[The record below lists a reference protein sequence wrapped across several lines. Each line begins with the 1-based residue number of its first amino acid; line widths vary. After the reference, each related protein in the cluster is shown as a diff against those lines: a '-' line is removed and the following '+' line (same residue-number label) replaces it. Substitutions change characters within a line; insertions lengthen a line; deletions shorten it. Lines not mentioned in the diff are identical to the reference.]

1 MNRSGFLSLIPMSK
15 KNISPSKRYHL
26 VLSAVHMVY
35 RLVNSTYTVKELTLR
50 LTRLLCQFIR
60 ASSASVYLV
69 SPVKKNIILSASF
82 DNQINIWRDKP
93 KDLQE
98 AGEEVLT
105 VTRGASILKEN
116 CIGLPL
122 VADDYLGAIFVR
134 REEGQEP
141 FSDFDYEMLS
151 VFAEQVVTAMKNL
164 QLHQEHEKIILGSMA
179 SLVNLLKKQS
189 YAGLTHPPAYMEI
202 VKMLGMQL
210 KVSSDGI
217 KQLEY
222 ASLLHDIGIIDIPG
236 KILSKRGSL
245 TQGEFNIVRQHT
257 LQSVALISPVEF
269 LKPVLPIILHHHEKY
284 DGSGYPSGLKKEQIP
299 LGARVIACVDA
310 FEAMVQGRPYRS
322 SLSVDAALDELVACR
337 GSQFD
342 PKVVDAFIKLSFQK
356 KFRKLLSSLKS

>member
-1 MNRSGFLSLIPMSK
+1 MTMQHNS
-15 KNISPSKRYHL
+15 ISSTKRYHL
-26 VLSAVHMVY
+26 ILSAVHMVY

-69 SPVKKNIILSASF
+69 HPTKKNVIVSASF

-93 KDLQE
+93 QELKDV
-98 AGEEVLT
+98 GEDVLA
-105 VTRGASILKEN
+105 VTRGASVLKED

-134 REEGQEP
+134 RGPSEEP

-151 VFAEQVVTAMKNL
+151 VFSEQVVTAMKNL
-164 QLHQEHEKIILGSMA
+164 QLHQEHERIILDSIATIG
-179 SLVNLLKKQS
+179 NLLKKQS
-189 YAGLTHPPAYMEI
+189 YSGLTHPPVYMEI
-202 VKMLGMQL
+202 VKMLGVYL
-210 KVSSDGI
+210 KISSDGV

-222 ASLLHDIGIIDIPG
+222 ASLLHDIGIIDVPYA
-236 KILSKRGSL
+236 ILSKRGGLSDK
-245 TQGEFNIVRQHT
+245 EFNIVRQHT
-257 LQSVALISPVEF
+257 AHSVALISAVEF
-269 LKPVLPIILHHHEKY
+269 LKPVIPIILYHHEKY

-299 LGARVIACVDA
+299 LGARVLSVVDA
-310 FEAMVQGRPYRS
+310 FESMVQGRPYRS
-322 SLSVDAALDELVACR
+322 SLTIDAALNELLKYR

-342 PKVVDAFIKLSFQK
+342 PKIVDAFLKLASQK

>member
-1 MNRSGFLSLIPMSK
+1 MPH
-15 KNISPSKRYHL
+15 ISVSPTKRYHL

-69 SPVKKNIILSASF
+69 HPVKKNVVICASF

-93 KDLQE
+93 RELKDV
-98 AGEEVLT
+98 GEDVLA
-105 VTRGASILKEN
+105 VTRGASVLKED

-134 REEGQEP
+134 RGNSEEP
-141 FSDFDYEMLS
+141 FNDFDYEMLS
-151 VFAEQVVTAMKNL
+151 VFSEQVVTAMKNL
-164 QLHQEHEKIILGSMA
+164 QLNQEHEKIILGSIA
-179 SLVNLLKKQS
+179 TIGNLLKKQS
-189 YAGLTHPPAYMEI
+189 YSGLTHAPVYMEI
-202 VKMLGMQL
+202 VEMLGQYL

-222 ASLLHDIGIIDIPG
+222 ASLLHDIGIIDVPFD
-236 KILSKRGSL
+236 ILSKRGGLSS
-245 TQGEFNIVRQHT
+245 QEFKVIRQHT
-257 LQSVALISPVEF
+257 AHSVELISPVEF
-269 LKPVLPIILHHHEKY
+269 LKPVLPIILYHHEKY

-299 LGARVIACVDA
+299 LGARIIACVDA

-322 SLSVDAALDELVACR
+322 SLSIDAALDELMKYR
-337 GSQFD
+337 GTQFD
-342 PKVVDAFIKLSFQK
+342 PKIVDAFVRLTSQK
-356 KFRKLLSSLKS
+356 KFRKLLSSLKG

>member
-1 MNRSGFLSLIPMSK
+1 MLPHSVSSA
-15 KNISPSKRYHL
+15 KRYHL

-69 SPVKKNIILSASF
+69 HPVKKNVIISASF
-82 DNQINIWRDKP
+82 DNQINIW
-93 KDLQE
+93 KDRPQDLKE
-98 AGEEVLT
+98 VGEDVLS
-105 VTRGASILKEN
+105 VTRGASVLKED

-134 REEGQEP
+134 RYSSAEP

-151 VFAEQVVTAMKNL
+151 VFSEQVVTALKNL
-164 QLHQEHEKIILGSMA
+164 QLHQEHEKIILGSIA
-179 SLVNLLKKQS
+179 SIGNLLKKQS
-189 YAGLTHPPAYMEI
+189 LSGLTHAPAYMEI
-202 VKMLGMQL
+202 VKMLGINL
-210 KVSSDGI
+210 KVNSDGL

-222 ASLLHDIGIIDIPG
+222 ASLLHDIGIIDVPYE
-236 KILSKRGSL
+236 ILSKRGKLSD
-245 TQGEFNIVRQHT
+245 QEYKVVRQHT
-257 LQSVALISPVEF
+257 AHSVALISPVEF

-299 LGARVIACVDA
+299 LGARVLSVVDA

-322 SLSVDAALDELVACR
+322 SLSIDAARDELIKNS
-337 GSQFD
+337 GIQFD
-342 PKVVDAFIKLSFQK
+342 PKIVDAFVKLSSQK
-356 KFRKLLSSLKS
+356 KFRKLLSLLKT